1 MSHVVFENV
10 LGKKIA
16 INADQWIALGPASGG
31 NGTGIMLTQDVL
43 IEVVGP
49 MDEVLAALE
58 SATAPPVAA
67 AVEVAPTDLEIA
79 AKMLDLFAEADI
91 RWAFVDRALGLGDV
105 GWDDTR
111 GALRALAAKLRG
123 SG

>member
-16 INADQWIALGPASGG
+16 INADRWIAVGPAGSG

-49 MDEVLAALE
+49 MAAT
-58 SATAPPVAA
+58 TAW
-67 AVEVAPTDLEIA
+67 T
-79 AKMLDLFAEADI
+79 
-91 RWAFVDRALGLGDV
+91 
-105 GWDDTR
+105 
-111 GALRALAAKLRG
+111 
-123 SG
+123 